1 MTEIFCPVSF
11 IYFFVFLLFWLRATV
26 TPKRTSSPFTSPQHW
41 HPLWNDIRIIPDW
54 LYLQSLQKKTNPKK
68 TQKKRRTENKTND
81 RKNVVPP
88 TKKTHNKAKQ
98 VYKSQHSFKLRYT
111 LHTIPGSSSKFISIN
126 ILCMQGCSNTYK
138 LTYTIKATCPLG
150 QKLRCSCW

>member
-1 MTEIFCPVSF
+1 MPRFFHLFLCF
-11 IYFFVFLLFWLRATV
+11 FFVVLASCNCNT
-26 TPKRTSSPFTSPQHW
+26 
-41 HPLWNDIRIIPDW
+41 
-54 LYLQSLQKKTNPKK
+54 KTNFFAIHIAPTLTSIVKRHSHHSRLTLFAIIAKKDKPKK

-88 TKKTHNKAKQ
+88 TKKSNNKAKQ

-138 LTYTIKATCPLG
+138 LTYRIKATCPLG
-150 QKLRCSCW
+150 QKLRSSC

>member
-1 MTEIFCPVSF
+1 MPRFFHLFLCF
-11 IYFFVFLLFWLRATV
+11 FFVVLASCNCNT
-26 TPKRTSSPFTSPQHW
+26 
-41 HPLWNDIRIIPDW
+41 
-54 LYLQSLQKKTNPKK
+54 KTNFFAIHIAPTLTSIVKRHSHHSRLTLFAIIAKK
-68 TQKKRRTENKTND
+68 KQIRKKPQKKRRTENKTND

-88 TKKTHNKAKQ
+88 TKKTNNKAKQ

-138 LTYTIKATCPLG
+138 LTYRIKATCPLG
-150 QKLRCSCW
+150 QKLRSSC